1 MSHGKALL
9 ISAAVAA
16 AVVLAF
22 AKVKFLN
29 DLIAAKSA

>member
-16 AVVLAF
+16 AVVIAF
-22 AKVKFLN
+22 AKVPFLN
-29 DLIAAKSA
+29 GLITKSA